1 MRAVVL
7 LLEGQTEEILY
18 YTLLKRVYKA
28 QEANCAETP
37 EKLRDLLEPLGRR
50 KCLKV
55 RQVYVAMCNCSGV
68 ENIKETLKLLLKRR
82 ELAEALRDTAIHIVI
97 AADRD
102 ERPAQ
107 AIKDMLQSLGYTPA
121 ESGGTT
127 VIPPLGLPIHV
138 IEQGGREDT
147 ATGQI
152 EDDLLK
158 LVELVH
164 PDLTQA
170 AARLEEAHGALDN
183 KQKLLLYL
191 ALLNRRPGIRKL
203 YKAVKRLLKNADETA
218 LRQALKNIVEQL
230 DKLTA
235 A

>member
-1 MRAVVL
+1 
-7 LLEGQTEEILY
+7 
-18 YTLLKRVYKA
+18 
-28 QEANCAETP
+28 
-37 EKLRDLLEPLGRR
+37 
-50 KCLKV
+50 
-55 RQVYVAMCNCSGV
+55 MCNCSGV

-82 ELAEALRDTAIHIVI
+82 ELAEALRDTATHIVI

-102 ERPAQ
+102 KRPTQ

-138 IEQGGREDT
+138 IEQGGQEDT

-152 EDDLLK
+152 EDELLK

-164 PDLTQA
+164 PDLTHA

-183 KQKLLLYL
+183 KLLYL
-191 ALLNRRPGIRKL
+191 ALLNRRPGIRYCRKPPR
-203 YKAVKRLLKNADETA
+203 AA
-218 LRQALKNIVEQL
+218 LRARVVF
-230 DKLTA
+230 TGGA
-235 A
+235 PP

>member
-1 MRAVVL
+1 MAV
-7 LLEGQTEEILY
+7 
-18 YTLLKRVYKA
+18 
-28 QEANCAETP
+28 
-37 EKLRDLLEPLGRR
+37 
-50 KCLKV
+50 
-55 RQVYVAMCNCSGV
+55 CNCSGV
-68 ENIKETLKLLLKRR
+68 ENIKEALKLLLKRR

-102 ERPAQ
+102 KRPTQ

-152 EDDLLK
+152 EDELLK

-164 PDLTQA
+164 PGLTQA

-183 KQKLLLYL
+183 KLLYL
-191 ALLNRRPGIRKL
+191 ALLNRRPGIRYCRKPPHV
-203 YKAVKRLLKNADETA
+203 AWEPAWFSQEERLPRTRRRPHGGRRRRGARSQPRRLAESPSVEPATFLKM
-218 LRQALKNIVEQL
+218 LPM
-230 DKLTA
+230 
-235 A
+235 